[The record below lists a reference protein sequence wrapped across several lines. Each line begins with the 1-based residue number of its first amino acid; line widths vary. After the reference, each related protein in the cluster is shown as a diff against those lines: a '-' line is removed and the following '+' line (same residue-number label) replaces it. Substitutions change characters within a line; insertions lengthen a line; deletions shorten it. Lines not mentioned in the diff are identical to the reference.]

1 MSTRENPMALNIRN
15 AETER
20 LANQVAALTGETKTA
35 AVTQALRERL
45 ERLDRARKG
54 RRLADDLDQIARH
67 AASLPVLDPRS
78 ADEILGY
85 DAHGLPS

>member
-1 MSTRENPMALNIRN
+1 M
-15 AETER
+15 
-20 LANQVAALTGETKTA
+20 TGETKTV

-45 ERLDRARKG
+45 ERVDRARKG

-67 AASLPVLDPRS
+67 SASLPSLDPRS
-78 ADEILGY
+78 TNEIPGC